1 VHTVRPEVV
10 TELAEQVELLLV
22 TVKAPAL
29 DEALE
34 RVEAAPRFAV
44 PLLNGIEHMQTLR
57 ERLPDTTVVGASIG
71 RIEAWLERPGVV
83 VQPTPSVVMTVASGA
98 PVQLLRRTGAEVR
111 ENGSAAEVLWEKL
124 ARQAPTAAAT
134 SVTQRP
140 IGELRSDPE
149 WRGRL
154 RAAIEETCAVAAAD
168 SVTLSPDAEWEIIEA
183 MPPLLTSSTARDIA
197 AGVPSELDAITG
209 ARVRADGASA
219 STLPCSRRC
228 TTRHAERRCAD
239 PGALRLGARARQE
252 RPAARRAPAPRVR
265 DRGRTAGEIF
275 DRVVCSTDSGR
286 IAEVAQRYGADVPFL
301 RPSELATATS
311 PDIEWIKHA
320 LDQLDAHYDLF
331 AIVRAT
337 NPFRGP
343 TCCAAGSSSCWR
355 PRGGLD
361 PAVEL
366 VKQHPGRC
374 GCSRADDAALLDQS
388 HLDVVAR
395 GPVPGA
401 APVYVRTARS
411 RSRGRA
417 SCRRPARAKG
427 GRRPY

>member
-1 VHTVRPEVV
+1 VTVAVLGPGAVGGVLTVGLMEAGIDVVCIARPATAAVIRSEGLSLRQGERVHTVRPEVV

-34 RVEAAPRFAV
+34 RVEAAPRFVV
-44 PLLNGIEHMQTLR
+44 PLLNGIEHMRTLR

-124 ARQAPTAAAT
+124 ARQAPAAAAT

-168 SVTLSPDAEWEIIEA
+168 GVTLSPDAEWEIIEA

-209 ARVRADGASA
+209 AAVRAG
-219 STLPCSRRC
+219 R
-228 TTRHAERRCAD
+228 
-239 PGALRLGARARQE
+239 RLGVDT
-252 RPAARRAPAPRVR
+252 PVL
-265 DRGRTAGEIF
+265 
-275 DRVVCSTDSGR
+275 
-286 IAEVAQRYGADVPFL
+286 AQM
-301 RPSELATATS
+301 
-311 PDIEWIKHA
+311 
-320 LDQLDAHYDLF
+320 YDE
-331 AIVRAT
+331 A
-337 NPFRGP
+337 
-343 TCCAAGSSSCWR
+343 C
-355 PRGGLD
+355 
-361 PAVEL
+361 
-366 VKQHPGRC
+366 
-374 GCSRADDAALLDQS
+374 
-388 HLDVVAR
+388 
-395 GPVPGA
+395 
-401 APVYVRTARS
+401 
-411 RSRGRA
+411 RA
-417 SCRRPARAKG
+417 SLR
-427 GRRPY
+427 

>member
-1 VHTVRPEVV
+1 VTVAVLGPGAVGGVLTVGLMEAGIDVVCIARPATAAVIRSEGLSLRQGERVHTVRPEVV

-34 RVEAAPRFAV
+34 RVEAAPRFVV
-44 PLLNGIEHMQTLR
+44 PLLNGIEHMRTLR

-111 ENGSAAEVLWEKL
+111 EDGSAAEVLWEKL

-168 SVTLSPDAEWEIIEA
+168 GVTLSPGAEWEIIEA

-209 ARVRADGASA
+209 AAVRAG
-219 STLPCSRRC
+219 R
-228 TTRHAERRCAD
+228 
-239 PGALRLGARARQE
+239 RLGVDT
-252 RPAARRAPAPRVR
+252 PVL
-265 DRGRTAGEIF
+265 
-275 DRVVCSTDSGR
+275 
-286 IAEVAQRYGADVPFL
+286 AQM
-301 RPSELATATS
+301 
-311 PDIEWIKHA
+311 
-320 LDQLDAHYDLF
+320 YDE
-331 AIVRAT
+331 A
-337 NPFRGP
+337 
-343 TCCAAGSSSCWR
+343 C
-355 PRGGLD
+355 
-361 PAVEL
+361 
-366 VKQHPGRC
+366 
-374 GCSRADDAALLDQS
+374 
-388 HLDVVAR
+388 
-395 GPVPGA
+395 
-401 APVYVRTARS
+401 
-411 RSRGRA
+411 RA
-417 SCRRPARAKG
+417 SLR
-427 GRRPY
+427 